1 MWSHKTNTRVV
12 LFGPPGLIVAT
23 LDRSIERERVSMGG
37 YAGGRYPP
45 RLLFEGTRPLN
56 TFSRS
61 WSARPRLPRIA
72 RSLINVPSEID
83 VRLCVE
89 DVVPTIAEHSPTPC
103 PVVDLHQTPIPSSV
117 GVRWRY
123 GAGR

>member
-23 LDRSIERERVSMGG
+23 LDRSSERERVLMGG
-37 YAGGRYPP
+37 YAGGMYPP

-61 WSARPRLPRIA
+61 CETVPRVAAAFLNA
-72 RSLINVPSEID
+72 FES
-83 VRLCVE
+83 
-89 DVVPTIAEHSPTPC
+89 
-103 PVVDLHQTPIPSSV
+103 
-117 GVRWRY
+117 W
-123 GAGR
+123 